1 VNESGTSPTLTP
13 TSYLVLG
20 LVGHLGSATS
30 YDLKRAVAG
39 TIGGFWS
46 VPHSQL
52 YAEPAR
58 LAALGL
64 LAGDKEREGRKRR
77 TYTLAPAGR
86 HALEDWLRTPS
97 DEGTELRDPSLLKL
111 FFGAQAGPG
120 AVAGVARHAAALH
133 RQRLAAYDAL
143 AADPPTH
150 TDLHQLSLL
159 ALASRYEAEAV
170 AFWEAVARDPD
181 LT

>member
-1 VNESGTSPTLTP
+1 VNESGTSPSLTS

-20 LVGHLGSATS
+20 LVGHLGSATG

-64 LAGDKEREGRKRR
+64 LTGAKERSGRRRR
-77 TYTLAPAGR
+77 TFTLAPAGR
-86 HALEDWLRTPS
+86 RALTDWLSEPT
-97 DEGTELRDPSLLKL
+97 DEGTELRDPALLKL
-111 FFGAQAGPG
+111 FFGAQAGAG
-120 AVAGVARHAAALH
+120 SVAGVAAHAAELH

-143 AADPPTH
+143 AADPPAH

-170 AFWEAVARDPD
+170 AFWEAVAIDPD